1 MRAFPEGFVW
11 GAATAAHQ
19 VEGGNTASDC
29 WALEHAAPSVF
40 AEPSGDA
47 IDQYHRYGDDLA
59 LLAALGLDS
68 YRFSIEWARVEPE
81 EGVIS
86 QAALDHDKRLIEACW
101 TRGLQPCATFHHFT
115 TPRWMAKQGGWT
127 SPKIADAF
135 ARYCGVV
142 AEHVGDDLASACTIN
157 EINIPA
163 LVRLSRML
171 PDFSTAH
178 RDAALA
184 ALGAQPEAFFMFAG
198 TQGYAERAIDAHRKA
213 RDAIDAAAPELA
225 VGMTISIQEE
235 EAEDDDNARAALK
248 ARRAA
253 IYDPFYE
260 AAQDDDFVG
269 VQTYTRLMTFRD
281 GRTGRPKGAE
291 KTAMGYEY
299 RPQALAAACR
309 DAGEATGVPVLIT
322 ESGYSGADLRRCD
335 FIRGALEG
343 VHAAIADGIDIR
355 GYYYWS
361 AFDNFEWMSGYGPK
375 FSMIAVDRATQKRL
389 VKPSAAL
396 LGAIA
401 KANALDVEEGETV
414 ALSGTG
420 APVGTG

>member
-19 VEGGNTASDC
+19 VEGANTGSDC
-29 WALEHAAPSVF
+29 WALEHARPSVF

-59 LLAALGLDS
+59 VLAALGLDS

-81 EGVIS
+81 EGVFS
-86 QAALDHDKRLIEACW
+86 QAALDHYKRLIEACW

-127 SPKIADAF
+127 APAIADAF

-178 RDAALA
+178 REAARA

-198 TQGYAERAIDAHRKA
+198 TQGYAQRAIDAHRKA

-225 VGMTISIQEE
+225 VGMTMSIQEE
-235 EAEDDDNARAALK
+235 EAEDHDDARAALK

-260 AAQDDDFVG
+260 AAQYDDFVG

-281 GRTGRPKGAE
+281 GRTRRPKGAE

-309 DAGEATGVPVLIT
+309 DAADKTGVPVLIT
-322 ESGYSGADLRRCD
+322 ESGYSGADPRRCD
-335 FIRGALEG
+335 FIRSALEG
-343 VHAAIADGIDIR
+343 VHGAIADGVDIR

-375 FSMIAVDRATQKRL
+375 FGMIAVDRATQRRL

-401 KANALDVEEGETV
+401 KANALDAEEDGAVVLGE
-414 ALSGTG
+414 TG
-420 APVGTG
+420 APVGMG